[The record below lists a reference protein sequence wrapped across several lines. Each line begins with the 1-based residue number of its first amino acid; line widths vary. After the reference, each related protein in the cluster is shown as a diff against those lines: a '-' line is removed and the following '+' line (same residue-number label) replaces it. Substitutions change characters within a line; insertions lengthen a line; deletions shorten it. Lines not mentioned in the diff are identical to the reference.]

1 MIGAP
6 ERRRVFDRAV
16 REGTYGPMRMAL
28 YTLAPSLIVQSG
40 FLKKGLMG
48 CYDAEFEAI
57 TIDRTMI
64 LDDKKCVLIHELAHW
79 VYDDD
84 SRPPYGAKREREVR
98 KLTASTL
105 IRADDYRQA
114 EQAYEGDIYLMAMD
128 LGVTT
133 GIILDYQKLVIPTLI
148 GTKRRELSCV
158 DAC

>member
-84 SRPPYGAKREREVR
+84 SRPPYGAKREQATR
-98 KLTASTL
+98 KLTAETL
-105 IRADDYRQA
+105 ISTDAYRNA
-114 EQAYEGDIYLMAMD
+114 ETMYEGNLWLMAHELAVPAQIVKD
-128 LGVTT
+128 WQQLVAPSITYT
-133 GIILDYQKLVIPTLI
+133 ITQK
-148 GTKRRELSCV
+148 
-158 DAC
+158 